1 MTAPFSAKDVLR
13 WTQGRL
19 ASGKPSTLFNA
30 AVIDSRLV
38 SEGHLFIAI
47 VGPNHD
53 AHRFLPQVLEAS
65 AAGVLVKPGTRVQAG
80 TACVIE
86 VEDTVAA
93 LAAVAA
99 GHRSLFE
106 GPVVAITGSSGKTTT
121 KEMCAAILQAAG
133 PCLKTQGNLN
143 NEFGLPLT
151 LLQREDRHQRLV
163 VELGMNHRGEI
174 ARLASIAQPT
184 IALVTNCGLAHIEF
198 LGSREAIAEE
208 KGDLY
213 AALEPNGVAVANL
226 DDPLA
231 NAQAR
236 RFEGR
241 VIEYSCGEQGDV
253 RARNSRLVDGE
264 AFVFDLETPLGKAA
278 LRVAGLSQTT
288 VTNAAA
294 ASAAAIAAGT
304 DLEAVVTGLERYRP
318 PDGRMTHYQIA
329 DGATL
334 IDDSYNANPA
344 SMRAS
349 LEALSALATS
359 AQAVAVVGDMGEL
372 GAAGEDAHRETGR
385 IAAELGIDWLIAVGE
400 HAPLVI
406 EGAREA
412 GMEPERS
419 LVASGTDAATRF
431 VRQCLQKNDWVLIKG
446 SRAMKLERV
455 VQTLRGGSD

>member
-1 MTAPFSAKDVLR
+1 MTSPFSAEDVLR

-19 ASGKPSTLFNA
+19 ASGNPSTLFSG

-38 SEGHLFIAI
+38 SDGQLFTAI
-47 VGPNHD
+47 IGPNHD
-53 AHRFLPQVLEAS
+53 AHRFVPQVLEAG
-65 AAGVLVKPGTRVQAG
+65 AAGVLVKAGTRVQSD

-86 VEDTVAA
+86 VEDTVSA

-121 KEMCAAILQAAG
+121 KEMCGAILGVVG

-143 NEFGLPLT
+143 NEFGVPLT

-174 ARLASIAQPT
+174 ARLASIAKPT
-184 IALVTNCGLAHIEF
+184 IALVTNCGVAHIEF

-213 AALEPNGVAVANL
+213 AALEPDGVAVANL

-231 NAQAR
+231 DAQAR
-236 RFEGR
+236 RFQGR
-241 VIEYSCGEQGDV
+241 VIEYSCGDRGDV
-253 RARNSRLVDGE
+253 RARNPRLVDGE
-264 AFVFDLETPLGKAA
+264 AFAFDLETPLGKAA
-278 LRVAGLSQTT
+278 LRVTGLGETT
-288 VTNAAA
+288 VTNAAGA
-294 ASAAAIAAGT
+294 AAAAIAAGA
-304 DLEAVVTGLERYRP
+304 DLEAIGKGLERYRP
-318 PDGRMTHYQIA
+318 PDGRMTRYRIA
-329 DGATL
+329 DGSTL

-344 SMRAS
+344 SMRKS
-349 LEALSALATS
+349 LEALAALATS

-372 GAAGEDAHRETGR
+372 GSAGADAHRETGR

-412 GMEPERS
+412 GMEIERS
-419 LVASGTDAATRF
+419 LLASGTDAATRF